1 MHIFKILVI
10 LAISINL
17 AACCHSKKQ
26 KAPPA
31 AKDVLHDRNTRDP
44 KIQEGGPPKTELQD
58 TTTEKN
64 Q

>member
-1 MHIFKILVI
+1 MRILKILVI

-26 KAPPA
+26 KAPPP
-31 AKDVLHDRNTRDP
+31 AKEVLHDRNTRDP
-44 KIQEGGPPKTELQD
+44 KIQEGPPKTELQD
-58 TTTEKN
+58 TTTKKN